1 MSKNEELGLP
11 RGAMSLVTI
20 AFDVDGTLLNN
31 EETGIEG
38 LGNPS
43 IITLVVLLSKM
54 KNVQLICWSGG
65 GADYAKTIARQ
76 LHLTKFFDKYMSKT
90 QATMDGFKP
99 DIAIDDIQDT
109 KLGKVNLI
117 VREK

>member
-1 MSKNEELGLP
+1 MKNQELGLP
-11 RGAMSLVTI
+11 TGKMEMVTI

-31 EETGIEG
+31 EQTGIEG

-54 KNVQLICWSGG
+54 KNVFLICWSGG
-65 GADYAKTIARQ
+65 GAQYAETIARQ
-76 LHLTKFFDKYMSKT
+76 LHIDKYFSKYMSKV
-90 QATMDGFKP
+90 QASMDGFKP

-109 KLGKVNLI
+109 KLGKINLI